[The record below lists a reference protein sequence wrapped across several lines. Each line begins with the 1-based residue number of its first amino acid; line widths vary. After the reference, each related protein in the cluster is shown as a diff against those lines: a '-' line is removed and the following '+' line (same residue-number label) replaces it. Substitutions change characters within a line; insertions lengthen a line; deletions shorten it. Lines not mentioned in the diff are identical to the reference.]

1 MKSDKS
7 LDILKRVILTILL
20 FVLYILI
27 IYLSEHI
34 FLTDVWSEEIEK
46 TINFFCI
53 YISMILTVVYNLI
66 AKRFLNLDYDKA
78 GDYILS
84 LVVFALANIIYC
96 YIVPMPW
103 EEYGMFGSTVVRIR
117 LSLLSLSMYM
127 FGNSLYILIRFVM
140 RSIRNREHMNMMK
153 RVVLAIVLYIIYY
166 TLSSEEFFF
175 AFLIFI
181 TFLVYYPFSIFLLNN
196 TGEYIQD
203 NMVSMS
209 IYFCTIGIRCFDFD
223 WLYGGSIVVV
233 SLFSYL
239 WWCFMYFVIRRILY
253 SIRNKQR

>member
-103 EEYGMFGSTVVRIR
+103 EEYGMLVVRIR
-117 LSLLSLSMYM
+117 LCLLSLSMYM

>member
-1 MKSDKS
+1 MKSDKN

-66 AKRFLNLDYDKA
+66 AKRFLNLDYEKA

-96 YIVPMPW
+96 YIVPIPW

-166 TLSSEEFFF
+166 TFSSEEFF
-175 AFLIFI
+175 
-181 TFLVYYPFSIFLLNN
+181 
-196 TGEYIQD
+196 
-203 NMVSMS
+203 
-209 IYFCTIGIRCFDFD
+209 
-223 WLYGGSIVVV
+223 
-233 SLFSYL
+233 SLF
-239 WWCFMYFVIRRILY
+239 
-253 SIRNKQR
+253 